1 MKKSSSLALGNFFK
15 TKKQILKADIQK
27 LIKTNQINY
36 VDPKHGTALNRAIKL
51 KDEKIITELL
61 AKKVDINEA
70 IYFAIGHEYTLEEI
84 KTLISLSSSELPD
97 EYLYKAVHQGRLDLV
112 QYFIEEKNFDVN
124 TTINNPLHGGAIL
137 SIATMGEHIDVI
149 NYLLKNGAIASQGVI
164 SAILKGNIE
173 ILEKL
178 FEYGATAHDGYSEDL
193 VALLVNAA
201 IPANDPT
208 YCKSSNSETK
218 EDLSNY
224 VETLKF
230 LLEHDGNPNAE
241 FLERGTVILIA
252 LSALMDEPKNDTY
265 KDICKLLIQYGADTS
280 KFKSYTETINNLKK
294 EIIEDMKVVDK
305 SDFKDEG
312 YVSDSAEA
320 DQLSKKGSKL
330 VDTSS
335 KSVFFSLEEIIEKNP
350 TTLGGETDIVK
361 SEFFNS

>member
-1 MKKSSSLALGNFFK
+1 
-15 TKKQILKADIQK
+15 
-27 LIKTNQINY
+27 
-36 VDPKHGTALNRAIKL
+36 
-51 KDEKIITELL
+51 
-61 AKKVDINEA
+61 
-70 IYFAIGHEYTLEEI
+70 
-84 KTLISLSSSELPD
+84 
-97 EYLYKAVHQGRLDLV
+97 
-112 QYFIEEKNFDVN
+112 
-124 TTINNPLHGGAIL
+124 
-137 SIATMGEHIDVI
+137 MGEHIDVI

-164 SAILKGNIE
+164 SVILKGNIE

-178 FEYGATAHDGYSEDL
+178 FEYSATAHDGYSKDL

-230 LLEHDGNPNAE
+230 LLEHGDNPNAE

-265 KDICKLLIQYGADTS
+265 KAICKLLIKHKADTS
-280 KFKSYTETINNLKK
+280 KVKSYTETIIKLKE
-294 EIIEDMKVVDK
+294 EIIKDMKVVDK

-320 DQLSKKGSKL
+320 NQLSKKGSKL

-335 KSVFFSLEEIIEKNP
+335 KSVFFSLEEIIDEKP
-350 TTLGGETDIVK
+350 TSLGGDVKDIV
-361 SEFFNS
+361 